1 MNKSLEKHQ
10 NPQENTSSNGGFKSI
25 IKKPWFITLILIL
38 VIIIG
43 LVILLSSV
51 KNSGND
57 TSYNNDQTNIHYTII
72 NNNNISIPITIKG
85 NDVNIVINRD
95 NQVNNDIE
103 ISTKMLEYL
112 KKKSIHINNINNNR
126 CVIKGPIYIGVVKI
140 NDIKAKIVESTDYI
154 FRVNIDYLIDILG
167 PITIED
173 GIVKINQDESIFDNK
188 YIALYFIGICF
199 IIYLVCRLAF
209 SQTIT
214 ITYNDIDKYI
224 TIITGVALV
233 IWEFCI
239 EEDAPAE
246 VTIWVKYITIVC
258 GAISLIFTIVG
269 NFPNPLYIFLGV
281 MAKLFIVCLVAA
293 IFIILICIFLFS
305 IIIAIATRSNDNENR
320 EERWEFEYDEYLDKV
335 IGTRRW

>member
-1 MNKSLEKHQ
+1 MNNSIEKHQ
-10 NPQENTSSNGGFKSI
+10 DPQESTSSNGGFKAI

-57 TSYNNDQTNIHYTII
+57 TSADGDKANIHYTII

-85 NDVNIVINRD
+85 NDVNIVVNKN
-95 NQVNNDIE
+95 NQVNNDVE
-103 ISTKMLEYL
+103 ISTKMLDYL
-112 KKKSIHINNINNNR
+112 KKKNIHINNSGNNT
-126 CVIKGPIYIGVVKI
+126 CIIKGPIYIGIAKI
-140 NDIKAKIVESTDYI
+140 NDIKAKIVESPDYI
-154 FRVNIDYLIDILG
+154 FRVNKNYLIDILG

-173 GIVKINQDESIFDNK
+173 GIVKINKGESIYDTR
-188 YIALYFIGICF
+188 YIALYFIAICL
-199 IIYLVCRLAF
+199 IIYLVCRFAF

-214 ITYNDIDKYI
+214 ITYNDVDKYI
-224 TIITGVALV
+224 TIVTGVALV
-233 IWEFCI
+233 IWELCV

-246 VTIWVKYITIVC
+246 VIAWVKYITIIC
-258 GAISLIFTIVG
+258 GAISLTFTIVG

-281 MAKLFIVCLVAA
+281 MAKLFIVCLVAL
-293 IFIILICIFLFS
+293 IFIILICILVVS
-305 IIIAIATRSNDNENR
+305 IIIAIATRSNDSEYR